1 MNRLD
6 WTGGLG
12 YFTGVILL
20 ITALRFICN
29 RQTKLTAAGLGVVI
43 FLLVLV
49 LFLPTVIAQPS
60 AIGIGILSLT
70 RCNSARAYCALL
82 EVNEES

>member
-6 WTGGLG
+6 WTRGLG

-20 ITALRFICN
+20 ITGLRFICN

-49 LFLPTVIAQPS
+49 LYLPIVIA
-60 AIGIGILSLT
+60 
-70 RCNSARAYCALL
+70 
-82 EVNEES
+82 